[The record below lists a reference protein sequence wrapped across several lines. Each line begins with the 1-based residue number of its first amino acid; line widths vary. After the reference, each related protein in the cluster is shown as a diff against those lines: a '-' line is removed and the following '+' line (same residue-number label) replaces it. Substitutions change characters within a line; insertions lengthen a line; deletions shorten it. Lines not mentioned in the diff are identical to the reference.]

1 MPRML
6 QKPNPQNEILLNL
19 AVSIMQYRFLY
30 STAKYVGYGGAR
42 GGGKSWSVRTK
53 ATLLSLQYP
62 GIKILIVRRTYAELE
77 NNHIIPLRESL
88 SKLARY
94 NKTEKRFYFP
104 NGSTIKFGYCNNDND
119 LMQYQGVEYD
129 VIFVDEAT
137 QLKEEWIVKITACLR
152 GVNNFPKQ
160 IFYTMNPGGPSHNYF
175 KRLFIDKRYMGN
187 ENPEEYEFIQAKATD
202 NKALMRA
209 QPDYLKQLDNLP
221 PKLRKAWR
229 DGSWDIF
236 EGAFFE
242 EFLNDPTH
250 YEDRRWTH
258 VISGK
263 DFIVPTWWDVY
274 RSFDWGYRRPFS
286 CGYWAIDGDG
296 VIYRIAEFYGCQRD
310 IMTRESIA
318 NEGVKWSPDK
328 VFQEIREFENNHPLL
343 KDRDII
349 GVADPAIWDKET
361 GVSIQETAAK
371 YGVYFSKGDNRRVPG
386 WMQCHYRMQFD
397 KNGFPRMYV
406 LDTCRDFIRT
416 IPSLQYDEH
425 KVEDVDTEG
434 EDHIADEFRYFCM
447 KHMIQPME
455 ARAPVARMTDPL
467 DMFSNY

>member
-6 QKPNPQNEILLNL
+6 PKQKAEEIVMNL

-30 STAKYVGYGGAR
+30 ATAKYVGYGGAR

-53 ATLLSLQYP
+53 ATLSCLQYP

-77 NNHIIPLRESL
+77 NNHTIPLRESL
-88 SKLARY
+88 NKLARY

-129 VIFVDEAT
+129 MIFVDEAT

-175 KRLFIDKRYMGN
+175 KRLFIDKRYLGS

-250 YEDRRWTH
+250 YGDRRWTH

-263 DFIVPTWWDVY
+263 DFSVPTWWEIY

-286 CGYWAIDGDG
+286 VGYWAIDGDG

-310 IMTRESIA
+310 ILTRESIA

-328 VFQEIREFENNHPLL
+328 VFQEVREFENNHPLL
-343 KDRDII
+343 KDRDIT

-455 ARAPVARMTDPL
+455 AKAPTVHMSDPL
-467 DMFSNY
+467 DMFSSY